1 MSARIV
7 AVVVP
12 KWGLEMTE
20 GTVSSWLKQPGDMVA
35 RGEPLIEIESEKIVN
50 SLDAPAEGMLRRIL
64 LDAGNIAA
72 VGSLIGVIAD
82 AAASEDDLDRFI
94 RDFRPPD
101 TGDAA
106 ASPAVT
112 TSTVTTSAAT
122 SASAAPTG
130 AAPDAGVVRVSPP
143 VRRLAESLGVS
154 LAGLRG
160 SGPNGRILQED
171 VERAARGSA
180 QGDAQGSSAPASAA
194 SAPAAP
200 ATPTAPAAPN
210 APAAP
215 TVETPRLE
223 PWNATRRAIARRM
236 QDAARDIPHFYLV
249 TDVDA
254 AALLAL
260 REQLR
265 SGAEPPS
272 VNDLIVHA
280 VARTLLR
287 HPRVNAHHSDNGS
300 LVFAHAHVAVAM
312 ATPDGV
318 VAPVVAY
325 ADRLPLAELS
335 AALRTLRERVTQ
347 RKLGKGDLE
356 GGSFTVSNLGMYGVR
371 EFTSIITPPQ
381 SASLAVGAVRKDG
394 AASMLALTLSCD
406 HRALDGATGAAFL
419 RDLKQDLERS

>member
-72 VGSLIGVIAD
+72 VGTLIGVIAD
-82 AAASEDDLDRFI
+82 ASASEDDLDRFI

-101 TGDAA
+101 TGDTA
-106 ASPAVT
+106 ASAAVT
-112 TSTVTTSAAT
+112 TSPTTPAI
-122 SASAAPTG
+122 AAPTG

-154 LAGLRG
+154 LEGLRG

-171 VERAARGSA
+171 VERAARG
-180 QGDAQGSSAPASAA
+180 GSAPA
-194 SAPAAP
+194 
-200 ATPTAPAAPN
+200 TAPAA
-210 APAAP
+210 ATATAA
-215 TVETPRLE
+215 ETPRLE
-223 PWNATRRAIARRM
+223 PWSATRRAIARRM

-254 AALLAL
+254 TALLAL
-260 REQLR
+260 RERLR

-280 VARTLLR
+280 VARTLLS
-287 HPRVNAHHSDNGS
+287 HPRVNAHHSDDGS
-300 LVFAHAHVAVAM
+300 LVFTHAHVAVAM

-335 AALRTLRERVTQ
+335 AALRTLRERVAQ

-394 AASMLALTLSCD
+394 AASTLALTLSCD

>member
-1 MSARIV
+1 MSVRIV

-20 GTVSSWLKQPGDMVA
+20 GTVSSWLKQPGDAVT

-50 SLDAPAEGMLRRIL
+50 SLDAPADGVLRRIL
-64 LDAGNIAA
+64 LDAGNVAA

-82 AAASEDDLDRFI
+82 ASASDDDIDRFI

-101 TGDAA
+101 TGDAPA
-106 ASPAVT
+106 AAGPPT
-112 TSTVTTSAAT
+112 
-122 SASAAPTG
+122 ASAAPAPSVG
-130 AAPDAGVVRVSPP
+130 APPAATTHTAPAATPDATPDAGAVRVSPP

-154 LAGLRG
+154 LTGLRG

-171 VERAARGSA
+171 VERAARGGA
-180 QGDAQGSSAPASAA
+180 QDGAAGGSAPATASAA
-194 SAPAAP
+194 A
-200 ATPTAPAAPN
+200 
-210 APAAP
+210 
-215 TVETPRLE
+215 ETPRLE
-223 PWNATRRAIARRM
+223 PWSATRRAIAKRM

-254 AALLAL
+254 SALLAQ
-260 REQLR
+260 RERLR
-265 SGAEPPS
+265 SGTEPPS

-280 VARTLLR
+280 VARVLPR
-287 HPRVNAHHSDNGS
+287 HPRVNAHHSDEGS
-300 LVFAHAHVAVAM
+300 RVFSHAHIAVAM

-318 VAPVVAY
+318 LAPVVPY
-325 ADRLPLAELS
+325 TDRLPLAALS
-335 AALRTLRERVTQ
+335 TALRDLRGRVAQ
-347 RKLGKGDLE
+347 RKLGKTDLE

-381 SASLAVGAVRKDG
+381 SASLAVGALRKEG
-394 AASMLALTLSCD
+394 AAATLTLTLSCD

-419 RDLKQDLERS
+419 RDLKEELEKP

>member
-72 VGSLIGVIAD
+72 VGTLIGVIAD
-82 AAASEDDLDRFI
+82 ASASEDDLDRFI

-106 ASPAVT
+106 ASAAVT
-112 TSTVTTSAAT
+112 TSPTTPAI
-122 SASAAPTG
+122 AAPTG

-154 LAGLRG
+154 LEGLRG

-171 VERAARGSA
+171 VERAARG
-180 QGDAQGSSAPASAA
+180 GSAPA
-194 SAPAAP
+194 
-200 ATPTAPAAPN
+200 TAPAA
-210 APAAP
+210 ATATAA
-215 TVETPRLE
+215 ETPRLE
-223 PWNATRRAIARRM
+223 PWSATRRAIARRM

-254 AALLAL
+254 TALLAL
-260 REQLR
+260 RERLR

-280 VARTLLR
+280 VARTLLS
-287 HPRVNAHHSDNGS
+287 HPRVNAHHSDDGS
-300 LVFAHAHVAVAM
+300 LVFTHAHVAVAM

-335 AALRTLRERVTQ
+335 AALRTLRERVAQ

-394 AASMLALTLSCD
+394 TTSTLALTLSCD

>member
-64 LDAGNIAA
+64 LDAGNIAT
-72 VGSLIGVIAD
+72 VGTLIGVIAD
-82 AAASEDDLDRFI
+82 ASASEDDLDRFI

-101 TGDAA
+101 TGDAPA
-106 ASPAVT
+106 AAGPPT
-112 TSTVTTSAAT
+112 
-122 SASAAPTG
+122 ASAAPAPSFG
-130 AAPDAGVVRVSPP
+130 APPAATTHTAPAATPDAGAVRVSPP

-154 LAGLRG
+154 LTGLRG

-171 VERAARGSA
+171 VERAARGGA
-180 QGDAQGSSAPASAA
+180 QDGAAGGSAPATASAA
-194 SAPAAP
+194 A
-200 ATPTAPAAPN
+200 
-210 APAAP
+210 
-215 TVETPRLE
+215 ETPRLE
-223 PWNATRRAIARRM
+223 PWSATRRAIAKRM

-254 AALLAL
+254 SALLAQ
-260 REQLR
+260 RERLR
-265 SGAEPPS
+265 SGTEPPS

-280 VARTLLR
+280 VARVLPR
-287 HPRVNAHHSDNGS
+287 HPRVNAHHSDEGS
-300 LVFAHAHVAVAM
+300 RVFSHAHIAVAM

-318 VAPVVAY
+318 LAPVVPY
-325 ADRLPLAELS
+325 TDRLPLAALS
-335 AALRTLRERVTQ
+335 TALRDLRGRVAQ
-347 RKLGKGDLE
+347 RKLGKTDLE

-381 SASLAVGAVRKDG
+381 SASLAVGALRKEG
-394 AASMLALTLSCD
+394 AAATLTLTLSCD

-419 RDLKQDLERS
+419 RDLKEALEKP

>member
-1 MSARIV
+1 
-7 AVVVP
+7 
-12 KWGLEMTE
+12 MTE

-112 TSTVTTSAAT
+112 TSAAT
-122 SASAAPTG
+122 PASAAQTGAAQTG

-160 SGPNGRILQED
+160 TGPNGRILQED

-180 QGDAQGSSAPASAA
+180 QGDASGSSAPASAG

-200 ATPTAPAAPN
+200 TA
-210 APAAP
+210 
-215 TVETPRLE
+215 ETPRLE

-287 HPRVNAHHSDNGS
+287 HPRVNAHHSDDGS

-394 AASMLALTLSCD
+394 AASTLALTLSCD

>member
-72 VGSLIGVIAD
+72 VGTLIGVIAD
-82 AAASEDDLDRFI
+82 ASASEDDLDRFI

-106 ASPAVT
+106 ASAAVT
-112 TSTVTTSAAT
+112 TSPTTPAI
-122 SASAAPTG
+122 AAPTG

-154 LAGLRG
+154 LEGLRG

-171 VERAARGSA
+171 VERAARG
-180 QGDAQGSSAPASAA
+180 GSQDGAAGGSAPA
-194 SAPAAP
+194 
-200 ATPTAPAAPN
+200 TAPAA
-210 APAAP
+210 AAG
-215 TVETPRLE
+215 TAAAETPRLE
-223 PWNATRRAIARRM
+223 PWSATRRAIARRM
-236 QDAARDIPHFYLV
+236 QDAARDIPHFFLV

-254 AALLAL
+254 TALLAL
-260 REQLR
+260 RERLR

-280 VARTLLR
+280 VARTLLS
-287 HPRVNAHHSDNGS
+287 HPRVNAHHSDDGS
-300 LVFAHAHVAVAM
+300 LVFTHAHVAVAM

-335 AALRTLRERVTQ
+335 AALRTLRERVAQ

-394 AASMLALTLSCD
+394 AASTLALTLSCD

>member
-64 LDAGNIAA
+64 LDAGNIAT
-72 VGSLIGVIAD
+72 VGTLIGVIAD
-82 AAASEDDLDRFI
+82 ASASEDDLDRFI

-101 TGDAA
+101 TGDAPA
-106 ASPAVT
+106 AAGPPT
-112 TSTVTTSAAT
+112 
-122 SASAAPTG
+122 ASAAPAPSFG
-130 AAPDAGVVRVSPP
+130 APPAATTHTAPAATPDAGAVRVSPP

-154 LAGLRG
+154 LTGLRG

-171 VERAARGSA
+171 VERAARGGA
-180 QGDAQGSSAPASAA
+180 QDGAAGGSAPATASAA
-194 SAPAAP
+194 A
-200 ATPTAPAAPN
+200 
-210 APAAP
+210 
-215 TVETPRLE
+215 ETPRLE
-223 PWNATRRAIARRM
+223 PWSATRRAIAKRM

-254 AALLAL
+254 SALLAQ
-260 REQLR
+260 RERLR
-265 SGAEPPS
+265 SGTEPPS

-280 VARTLLR
+280 VARVLPR
-287 HPRVNAHHSDNGS
+287 HPRVNAHHSDEGS
-300 LVFAHAHVAVAM
+300 RVFSHAHIAVAM

-318 VAPVVAY
+318 LAPVVPY
-325 ADRLPLAELS
+325 TDRLPLAALS
-335 AALRTLRERVTQ
+335 TALRDLRGRVAQ
-347 RKLGKGDLE
+347 RKLGKTDLE

-381 SASLAVGAVRKDG
+381 SASLAVGALRKEG
-394 AASMLALTLSCD
+394 AAATLTLTLSCD

-419 RDLKQDLERS
+419 RDLKEELEKP